1 MQIRIIKTLCIFIA
15 LFTFLTAGTVINEDN
30 MFVEQVYKDYELAFG
45 DTIAP
50 KTHVKVFVGNVKI
63 YGVVQGL
70 LTVYAGDIYVD
81 SLAVIQGAVRSL
93 GGEVNYPAE
102 YAGNGEIVSSN
113 LKGRSVRDFFWKPQ
127 ENILENIEIK
137 KEKHLY
143 SIFMPVDPLPSYE
156 VFATVNSQQGFFLM
170 YGDIIRSMGN
180 LKRTTLLY
188 KLGYGFSSKEAEG
201 AVQLRI
207 NFFDKNPLHLYSIA
221 YHEAKSEDWR
231 TLPELEN
238 GLAYLLLKQDYH
250 TRYLAE
256 GYRFGS
262 VLRLFQHLRLKG
274 EYVYQNEDTMTV
286 YHHNKLSV
294 EPTVTHVDPGRNTG
308 YRFSGS
314 LALGND
320 GMSLP
325 GALQLDFLYE
335 YYSSSM
341 GGTWDFDKLYLSGQ
355 YIGTIGHAIQYR
367 NRIVAATLR
376 DKQESVN
383 THPNHYEFMPGG
395 MGTIRGI
402 PYKSLQGQRM
412 FLMNQ
417 ELGVG
422 IDNNLWFFGFI
433 DVGMTDEIKSGSSL
447 KDQLTDFSKNE
458 WVSTIGLG
466 IETGSTREFGV
477 RFDIAKDLS
486 TSKAPWISYFRLS
499 RTF

>member
-1 MQIRIIKTLCIFIA
+1 MHSIKTLCVLTVLISA
-15 LFTFLTAGTVINEDN
+15 LTAGTVINEEN
-30 MFVEQVYKDYELAFG
+30 MFTEQVYKDYELASG
-45 DTIAP
+45 DTIQP
-50 KTHVKVFVGNVKI
+50 NTHVKVFVGNAKI
-63 YGVVQGL
+63 SGVVQGI

-93 GGEVNYPAE
+93 GGEVHYPKNYS
-102 YAGNGEIVSSN
+102 GNGEIVSSN
-113 LKGRSVRDFFWKPQ
+113 LKDRSVRDFIWKPQ
-127 ENILENIEIK
+127 GNILENIELKQK
-137 KEKHLY
+137 KRAY
-143 SIFMPVDPLPSYE
+143 SIFMPVDPLPAYE
-156 VFATVNSQQGFFLM
+156 PFATVNTQHGFYLM

-207 NFFDKNPLHLYSIA
+207 KFFEKNPLYLYGLA
-221 YHEAKSEDWR
+221 YHEARSQDWR
-231 TLPELEN
+231 TLPELDN
-238 GLAYLLLKQDYH
+238 GLSYLIAKQDYH

-262 VLRLFQHLRLKG
+262 VLRFFNQLRIKG

-286 YHHNKLSV
+286 YHHNTISV
-294 EPTVTHVDPGRNTG
+294 DPAITRVDPGRNTG
-308 YRFSGS
+308 YRFSAT

-325 GALQLDFLYE
+325 GALQLDILYE
-335 YYSSSM
+335 TYASSM
-341 GGTWDFDKLYLSGQ
+341 GGSWDFDKIYLSSQ
-355 YIGTIGHAIQYR
+355 YIGTLGRAIQYR
-367 NRIVAATLR
+367 NRIAVATLR
-376 DKQESVN
+376 DENEGVQ
-383 THPNHYEFMPGG
+383 THPNHYEYALGG
-395 MGTIRGI
+395 MGTLRGI
-402 PYKSLQGQRM
+402 SYKSLQGQRM

-422 IDNNLWFFGFI
+422 WDNDLWIMGFI
-433 DVGMTDEIKSGSSL
+433 DVGMTDDIIPGGSL
-447 KDQLTDFSKNE
+447 KDQLTDFNRNQ

-466 IETGSTREFGV
+466 IETGSTQEFGV
-477 RFDIAKDLS
+477 RFDIAKDMS